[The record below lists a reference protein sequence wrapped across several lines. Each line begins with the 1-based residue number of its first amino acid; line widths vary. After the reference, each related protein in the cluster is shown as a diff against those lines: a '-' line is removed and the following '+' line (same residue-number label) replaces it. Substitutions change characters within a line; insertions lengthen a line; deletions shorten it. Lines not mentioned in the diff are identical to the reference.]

1 MGIGTADGKNR
12 AHDAAVAAVSSPLI
26 DFPIAEAKGIVLTIT
41 GSSDMTLQVY
51 ALGLYALGLYALG
64 LYPRTRAIRTR
75 AIRTR
80 ATRTMFCSMA

>member
-1 MGIGTADGKNR
+1 MGIGTPNPNPNPNPHPNLHPNPTGSGLALMGIGTADGKNR

-51 ALGLYALGLYALG
+51 PLWL
-64 LYPRTRAIRTR
+64 
-75 AIRTR
+75 
-80 ATRTMFCSMA
+80 C

>member
-1 MGIGTADGKNR
+1 MGIGTPNPNPNPNPHTNPHPNPTGSGLALMGIGTADGKNR

-51 ALGLYALGLYALG
+51 PLWL
-64 LYPRTRAIRTR
+64 
-75 AIRTR
+75 
-80 ATRTMFCSMA
+80 C

>member
-1 MGIGTADGKNR
+1 MGIGTPNPNPNPNPHPNPHPNPTGSGLALMGIGTADGKNR

-51 ALGLYALGLYALG
+51 PLWL
-64 LYPRTRAIRTR
+64 
-75 AIRTR
+75 
-80 ATRTMFCSMA
+80 C